1 MSKKWIFVTTPE
13 NLRICLKY
21 NVFGVD
27 ERYEITA
34 TEHISPGD
42 YIFFYTTRKMEF
54 IGPFRIK
61 QAGKYMENHP
71 AIKEWK
77 PKDKYKIIIQLDRP
91 QEITTTNLET
101 VFNKLLF
108 ITNKRTRR
116 PKRPLPILHNIHQRR
131 RLQNNTKRRQ
141 ENNTTNLTTHQ

>member
-108 ITNKRTRR
+108 ITNRGRGPGGRSDHFQSSIISIREEDYKTILNAG
-116 PKRPLPILHNIHQRR
+116 KKTTPL
-131 RLQNNTKRRQ
+131 T
-141 ENNTTNLTTHQ
+141 